1 MSAGD
6 VLVIYSDGI
15 SESMNADNELFGE
28 ERTVEIVRQHRHLGA
43 ADILEKVLE
52 GARQFAGGRP
62 QSDDMTLVVIKRE

>member
-1 MSAGD
+1 
-6 VLVIYSDGI
+6 
-15 SESMNADNELFGE
+15 MNADNELFGE